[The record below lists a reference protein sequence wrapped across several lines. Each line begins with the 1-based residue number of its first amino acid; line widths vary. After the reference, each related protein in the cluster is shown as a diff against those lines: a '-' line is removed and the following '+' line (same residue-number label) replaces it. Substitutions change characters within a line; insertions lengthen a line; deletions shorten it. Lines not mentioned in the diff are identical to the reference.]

1 VYILDEPTT
10 GLSLADVHQLIE
22 VLLRLRRNSHTV
34 IIIEH
39 HLDVIKCADWVLD
52 LGPEGGEQ
60 GGLVVAEGTP
70 EEITEN
76 PDSYTGKHLL
86 GFV

>member
-1 VYILDEPTT
+1 
-10 GLSLADVHQLIE
+10 
-22 VLLRLRRNSHTV
+22 
-34 IIIEH
+34 
-39 HLDVIKCADWVLD
+39 
-52 LGPEGGEQ
+52 
-60 GGLVVAEGTP
+60 LVVAEGTP

>member
-1 VYILDEPTT
+1 MYILDEPTT

-22 VLLRLRRNSHTV
+22 VLLRLRRNGHTV

-52 LGPEGGEQ
+52 LGPEGGEM
-60 GGLVVAEGTP
+60 GGLVVAEGPP
-70 EEITEN
+70 EKIAEN
-76 PDSYTGKHLL
+76 PDSYTGQHLIEL
-86 GFV
+86 V

>member
-1 VYILDEPTT
+1 
-10 GLSLADVHQLIE
+10 
-22 VLLRLRRNSHTV
+22 
-34 IIIEH
+34 
-39 HLDVIKCADWVLD
+39 
-52 LGPEGGEQ
+52 
-60 GGLVVAEGTP
+60 VVAEGTP